1 MDTNYPQSNNMEV
14 LLDVNVSDAVFA
26 VPQSLLG
33 YEAREDSAQS
43 GVYGI
48 GACALAVV
56 PEIQL
61 AFRLC
66 GDFMGESL
74 ESLYR
79 RSVQRSRLNASEV
92 NVNIYSVRLQI
103 LPKCPDYELWER
115 GKGRRRRRNKDAI
128 TVQGN

>member
-1 MDTNYPQSNNMEV
+1 MFSRVYNILDTNYRQSNNMEV
-14 LLDVNVSDAVFA
+14 LLDINVLDGVVA

-48 GACALAVV
+48 GACALATV

-66 GDFMGESL
+66 GDFLGESSV
-74 ESLYR
+74 SLWTKCLALT
-79 RSVQRSRLNASEV
+79 SDRLRDECQHLF
-92 NVNIYSVRLQI
+92 RQI
-103 LPKCPDYELWER
+103 
-115 GKGRRRRRNKDAI
+115 A
-128 TVQGN
+128 VFA